1 MKRFLSILLVLTILT
16 IPAVALA
23 DYDYDSIKT
32 PNMIVVDGD
41 DPSVVFF
48 ERNADQKVYPA
59 STTKIMTTLVT
70 LDNGNLDDSF
80 TVGEEVLGLVGGE
93 MRAHAARPSALDFL
107 TASPKRWKISME
119 AVLCLACHSG
129 CHCTPNRKG

>member
-23 DYDYDSIKT
+23 DYDYDSIPT

-59 STTKIMTTLVT
+59 STTKI
-70 LDNGNLDDSF
+70 
-80 TVGEEVLGLVGGE
+80 
-93 MRAHAARPSALDFL
+93 L
-107 TASPKRWKISME
+107 TAI
-119 AVLCLACHSG
+119 LAL
-129 CHCTPNRKG
+129 